1 MPEAGAVSM
10 GKLEYLDALKRAML
24 GLPPEL
30 QAKTLAWYEQR
41 FVDGAAA
48 GRLET
53 DIARELDD
61 PKKVALTLRAN
72 SHMAAFAEQK
82 NPANLLRLCVSVLG
96 LLIFNLFMA
105 IPAAV
110 FGSLLA
116 ALYVTALA
124 FYVGGIAITAS
135 GLAGANEI
143 VLDGP
148 LRHVRF
154 DDGSQPERVR
164 TRISISDTGI
174 EIDDP
179 DEVAD
184 GGPAASASA
193 SADADTDA
201 DAGADAGETSRVV
214 RGAERVAGSG
224 VRISTD
230 LDEDARMTQTVLGVA
245 LVLGGIVLFLVSIV
259 VTRYAASGVKRY
271 LQMNMSLLRGS

>member
-1 MPEAGAVSM
+1 MPEAGAIAM

-53 DIARELDD
+53 EVARELDD

-82 NPANLLRLCVSVLG
+82 NPANLLRLCVSVIG
-96 LLIFNLFMA
+96 LLIFNLFMV

-135 GLAGANEI
+135 GLSGASEL

-148 LRHVRF
+148 LRHVSF
-154 DDGSQPERVR
+154 GDGGASERVR
-164 TRISISDTGI
+164 TRISISETGI

-179 DEVAD
+179 DEGKAVPEAGD
-184 GGPAASASA
+184 DPHAS
-193 SADADTDA
+193 
-201 DAGADAGETSRVV
+201 SRVV
-214 RGAERVAGSG
+214 RGAERVAGSS

-230 LDEDARMTQTVLGVA
+230 MDDDARMTQTVLGFA

-259 VTRYAASGVKRY
+259 VTRYAASGVRRY

>member
-1 MPEAGAVSM
+1 MPEAGAIAM

-30 QAKTLAWYEQR
+30 QARTLAWYEQR

-53 DIARELDD
+53 EVARELDD

-82 NPANLLRLCVSVLG
+82 NPANLLRLCVSVIG
-96 LLIFNLFMA
+96 LLIFNLFMV

-135 GLAGANEI
+135 GLSGASEL

-148 LRHVRF
+148 LRHISF
-154 DDGSQPERVR
+154 GDGGASERVR
-164 TRISISDTGI
+164 TRISISETGI

-179 DEVAD
+179 DESKAVPEAGD
-184 GGPAASASA
+184 DPHAS
-193 SADADTDA
+193 
-201 DAGADAGETSRVV
+201 SRVV
-214 RGAERVAGSG
+214 RGAERVAGSS

-230 LDEDARMTQTVLGVA
+230 MDDDARMTQTVLGFA

-259 VTRYAASGVKRY
+259 VTRYAASGVRRY

>member
-1 MPEAGAVSM
+1 M

-41 FVDGAAA
+41 FVDGVAL
-48 GRLET
+48 GRSEA

-82 NPANLLRLCVSVLG
+82 NPANLLRLCASVLG
-96 LLIFNLFMA
+96 LLVFNLFMV

-110 FGSLLA
+110 LGSLLA
-116 ALYVTALA
+116 ALYVGALG

-135 GLAGANEI
+135 GLSGANEL

-148 LRHVRF
+148 LRHISIG
-154 DDGSQPERVR
+154 DGGEAERVR

-174 EIDDP
+174 TVDDAGDAAGAGSGTAADEASDEAPGDP
-179 DEVAD
+179 DARD
-184 GGPAASASA
+184 
-193 SADADTDA
+193 
-201 DAGADAGETSRVV
+201 TSRVV
-214 RGAERVAGSG
+214 RGAERVAGSS
-224 VRISTD
+224 VRISTEM
-230 LDEDARMTQTVLGVA
+230 DEDSRMTQTVLG
-245 LVLGGIVLFLVSIV
+245 LGMVLGGIVLFLVSIV
-259 VTRYAASGVKRY
+259 VTRYAALGVKRY
-271 LQMNMSLLRGS
+271 LQMNLSLLRSA

>member
-1 MPEAGAVSM
+1 M

-41 FVDGAAA
+41 FVDGAAL
-48 GRLET
+48 GRSEA

-82 NPANLLRLCVSVLG
+82 NPANLVRLCASILG
-96 LLIFNLFMA
+96 LLVFNLFMV

-116 ALYVTALA
+116 ALYIGALG

-135 GLAGANEI
+135 GLSGANEL

-148 LRHVRF
+148 LRHVSIG
-154 DDGSQPERVR
+154 DAEPERVR
-164 TRISISDTGI
+164 TRISISETGI
-174 EIDDP
+174 TVDD
-179 DEVAD
+179 A
-184 GGPAASASA
+184 GPAASDKKADEA
-193 SADADTDA
+193 ADEADQDPDSAD
-201 DAGADAGETSRVV
+201 TSRVV
-214 RGAERVAGSG
+214 RGAERVAGSS

-230 LDEDARMTQTVLGVA
+230 MDEDSRMTQTVLGLG
-245 LVLGGIVLFLVSIV
+245 LVLGGIVLFLVSVV
-259 VTRYAASGVKRY
+259 VTRYAALGVKRY
-271 LQMNMSLLRGS
+271 VQMNMSLLRSA

>member
-1 MPEAGAVSM
+1 MPEAGAASM

-48 GRLET
+48 GRPET

-82 NPANLLRLCVSVLG
+82 NPANLLRMCVSVVG
-96 LLIFNLFMA
+96 LLIFNLFMV

-116 ALYVTALA
+116 TLYVAALA

-135 GLAGANEI
+135 GLAGASEL

-148 LRHVRF
+148 LRHVSF
-154 DDGSQPERVR
+154 GDGGASERVR
-164 TRISISDTGI
+164 TRISISETGI
-174 EIDDP
+174 EIDDAG
-179 DEVAD
+179 D
-184 GGPAASASA
+184 AAAERDA
-193 SADADTDA
+193 EAEAADAA
-201 DAGADAGETSRVV
+201 EGPSIESSRVV
-214 RGAERVAGSG
+214 RGAERVAGSS

-230 LDEDARMTQTVLGVA
+230 LDEDARMTQTVLGFA

>member
-1 MPEAGAVSM
+1 M

-48 GRLET
+48 GRSET

-72 SHMAAFAEQK
+72 THMAAFAEQK
-82 NPANLLRLCVSVLG
+82 NPANLVRLCASVLG
-96 LLIFNLFMA
+96 LLVFNLFML

-116 ALYVTALA
+116 ALYISALG

-135 GLAGANEI
+135 GLSGANEL

-148 LRHVRF
+148 LRHVSI
-154 DDGSQPERVR
+154 DDGEPERVR
-164 TRISISDTGI
+164 TRISISETGI
-174 EIDDP
+174 TVDDADPPPADETANEAGVDP
-179 DEVAD
+179 D
-184 GGPAASASA
+184 
-193 SADADTDA
+193 SAD
-201 DAGADAGETSRVV
+201 TSRVV
-214 RGAERVAGSG
+214 RGAERVAGSS

-230 LDEDARMTQTVLGVA
+230 MDEDSRMTQTVLG
-245 LVLGGIVLFLVSIV
+245 LGMVLGGIVLFLVSIV
-259 VTRYAASGVKRY
+259 VTRYAALGVKRY
-271 LQMNMSLLRGS
+271 VQMNISLLRSA

>member
-1 MPEAGAVSM
+1 MPEAGAIAM

-30 QAKTLAWYEQR
+30 QARTLAWYEQR

-82 NPANLLRLCVSVLG
+82 NPANLLRLCVSVVG
-96 LLIFNLFMA
+96 LLIFNLFMV

-135 GLAGANEI
+135 GLSGASEL

-148 LRHVRF
+148 LRHVSF
-154 DDGSQPERVR
+154 GDGGAGERVR
-164 TRISISDTGI
+164 TRISISETGI
-174 EIDDP
+174 EIDDAG
-179 DEVAD
+179 D
-184 GGPAASASA
+184 AAAERDA
-193 SADADTDA
+193 EAEAADAA
-201 DAGADAGETSRVV
+201 EGRSIESSRVV
-214 RGAERVAGSG
+214 RGAERVAGSS

-230 LDEDARMTQTVLGVA
+230 LDEDARMTQTVLGFA

-259 VTRYAASGVKRY
+259 VTRYAASGVRRY

>member
-1 MPEAGAVSM
+1 M

-72 SHMAAFAEQK
+72 SHMAAFAEQR
-82 NPANLLRLCVSVLG
+82 NPANLLRLCVSVVG
-96 LLIFNLFMA
+96 LLIFNLFMV

-116 ALYVTALA
+116 TLYVAALA

-135 GLAGANEI
+135 GLSGANEL

-148 LRHVRF
+148 LRHVAF
-154 DDGSQPERVR
+154 GDSGQAERTR
-164 TRISISDTGI
+164 TRISISETGI
-174 EIDDP
+174 EIDD
-179 DEVAD
+179 
-184 GGPAASASA
+184 
-193 SADADTDA
+193 
-201 DAGADAGETSRVV
+201 AGADADQEAADADAAAAEPSRVV
-214 RGAERVAGSG
+214 RGAERVAGSS

-230 LDEDARMTQTVLGVA
+230 LDEDARMTQTVLGFA

-259 VTRYAASGVKRY
+259 VTRYAASGVRRY

>member
-1 MPEAGAVSM
+1 MPEAGAIAM

-24 GLPPEL
+24 GLPPAL

-72 SHMAAFAEQK
+72 SHMTAFAEQK
-82 NPANLLRLCVSVLG
+82 NPANLLRMAVSVLG
-96 LLIFNLFMA
+96 LLIFNLFMV

-135 GLAGANEI
+135 GLSGANEL

-148 LRHVRF
+148 LRHVSF
-154 DDGSQPERVR
+154 GDGGGTERVR
-164 TRISISDTGI
+164 TRISISETGI

-179 DEVAD
+179 DQHTDAGDAGDAGDAED
-184 GGPAASASA
+184 GGK
-193 SADADTDA
+193 
-201 DAGADAGETSRVV
+201 AGAPGETSRVI
-214 RGAERVAGSG
+214 RGAERVAGSS

-230 LDEDARMTQTVLGVA
+230 MDEDARMTQTVFGFA

-259 VTRYAASGVKRY
+259 VTRYAASGVRRY

>member
-1 MPEAGAVSM
+1 M

-48 GRLET
+48 GRLEA

-82 NPANLLRLCVSVLG
+82 NPANLLRMCVSVVG
-96 LLIFNLFMA
+96 LLIFNLFMV

-116 ALYVTALA
+116 ALYVAALA

-135 GLAGANEI
+135 GLAGANEL

-148 LRHVRF
+148 LRHVSF
-154 DDGSQPERVR
+154 GDGGETERVR

-174 EIDDP
+174 EIDD
-179 DEVAD
+179 AD
-184 GGPAASASA
+184 DAAAGRDA
-193 SADADTDA
+193 EGEAAEAADAA
-201 DAGADAGETSRVV
+201 DAAEARSIESSRVV
-214 RGAERVAGSG
+214 RGAERVAGSS

-230 LDEDARMTQTVLGVA
+230 LDENARMTQTVLGFA

-271 LQMNMSLLRGS
+271 LQMNMSLLRGN

>member
-1 MPEAGAVSM
+1 MPEAGAIAM

-30 QAKTLAWYEQR
+30 QARTLAWYEQR

-82 NPANLLRLCVSVLG
+82 NPANLLRLCVSVVG
-96 LLIFNLFMA
+96 LLIFNLFMV

-135 GLAGANEI
+135 GLSGASEL

-148 LRHVRF
+148 LRHVSF
-154 DDGSQPERVR
+154 GDGGAGERVR
-164 TRISISDTGI
+164 TRISISETGI
-174 EIDDP
+174 EIDDAG
-179 DEVAD
+179 D
-184 GGPAASASA
+184 AAAERDA
-193 SADADTDA
+193 QAEAADAA
-201 DAGADAGETSRVV
+201 EGRSIESSRVV
-214 RGAERVAGSG
+214 RGAERVAGSS

-230 LDEDARMTQTVLGVA
+230 LDEDARMTQTVLGFA

-259 VTRYAASGVKRY
+259 VTRYAASGVRRY

>member
-1 MPEAGAVSM
+1 MPEAGAIAM

-30 QAKTLAWYEQR
+30 QAKTLAWYVQR

-82 NPANLLRLCVSVLG
+82 NPANLLRLCVSVIG
-96 LLIFNLFMA
+96 LLIFNLFMV

-135 GLAGANEI
+135 GLSGASEL

-148 LRHVRF
+148 LRHVSF
-154 DDGSQPERVR
+154 GDGGASERVR
-164 TRISISDTGI
+164 TRISISETGI

-179 DEVAD
+179 DESKAVPEAGD
-184 GGPAASASA
+184 DPHAS
-193 SADADTDA
+193 
-201 DAGADAGETSRVV
+201 SRVV
-214 RGAERVAGSG
+214 RGAERVAGSS

-230 LDEDARMTQTVLGVA
+230 MDDDARMTQTVLGFA

-259 VTRYAASGVKRY
+259 VTRYAASGVRRY